1 MPLGV
6 RAAMAVLRQQLVF
19 VEQLS
24 ETGMISKRESD
35 LMVLP
40 IDKRIRKLAHNG
52 PVWRAPLTSEVLH
65 SIPILREV
73 GPPCIQHLLP
83 TCGM

>member
-1 MPLGV
+1 
-6 RAAMAVLRQQLVF
+6 MAVLRQQIVF

-24 ETGMISKRESD
+24 ETGMLSKRESE
-35 LMVLP
+35 LMELP
-40 IDKRIRKLAHNG
+40 IDKRIRKLAHTG

-73 GPPCIQHLLP
+73 GRPSSRFHESPRKFRL
-83 TCGM
+83 